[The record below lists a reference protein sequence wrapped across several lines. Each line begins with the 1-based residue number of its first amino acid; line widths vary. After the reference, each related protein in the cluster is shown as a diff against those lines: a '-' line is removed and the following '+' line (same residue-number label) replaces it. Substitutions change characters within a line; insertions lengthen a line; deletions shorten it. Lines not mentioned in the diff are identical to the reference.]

1 MKKSILL
8 ASVFA
13 LLSLVFS
20 GCENFGDAGFKE
32 SLDKSIELAKAPKQ
46 RFTVAPLDVFDGNV
60 TSNLSSAKI
69 GEEFE
74 LSFTPDKNVYFVN
87 WIAVDGDNNIIGESD
102 IKITSTFSDKTKAL
116 VKINKEFENLRFI
129 PWCIKRTGVFNEK
142 PAFTLQAP
150 NFRNSEIAGHT
161 EFEDDFII
169 NFDVNTKIYDLKN
182 IIFNYDYYDDKINGS
197 FESDTFTFDLIDKKG
212 YKIDLSGNKLPS
224 TDFEV
229 SLNNYG
235 EKNVYDEHSGELKET
250 FTFYKLNFISKKAL
264 LSLNIQLDCIPKDE
278 CGIDESSGI
287 NICLTVADKGD
298 VTKLVNAPK
307 YKEFSLDG
315 YKYGTGM
322 LPSVFQNVCP
332 FSYRVN
338 SYARWQSQNYSW
350 ELKYTFE
357 TPEEIVDGDN
367 ITITENVFY
376 LPKGTYLN
384 KDYINSYISSQNAVN
399 GFEVGDEGY
408 QIFTYDGNF
417 IGKNC
422 TEERVSQNKN
432 YNGYYIDY
440 GAYNYY
446 LDLTVGYS
454 DDTWLEKEA
463 EPVNGKYV
471 YNVYQKLESHHTDHM
486 LLGGVHQFVVTFRHS
501 GHTYKE
507 VFYVE
512 TTGLDYQENFGC
524 NSYKLDKLISINP
537 KELVAYSSVTERV
550 SKNSIRIYRR
560 PTSED
565 LKSYDGVNWNIV
577 KAADGKSEYFNGG
590 RFVVKINDDIFV
602 KNCADGYVGEPGNN
616 SDPILF
622 YYDINNLNLPKEL
635 PANIEARYIDSY
647 FASNYVCPKTG
658 EDAGEYYDYVYK
670 DTIMIGSSAVGNI
683 VMINPKTGYV
693 FDLDPVSYLHYDG
706 RAEPIAV
713 VAYVENSYISAVG
726 LKNLPTV
733 WTNIASRPFTLLNPT
748 SNSDWFN
755 SFYYGVSAADTRKG
769 YLEKNHLKQLVGY
782 GPAYAYFNV
791 PSDYCTVSGSTIT
804 LGSEVHTAKY
814 SNSEYVWYEPSQS
827 EWRSIADNKS
837 VVNESLALVGGDKL
851 EGKYW
856 TLYNWGYVNM
866 DSSYITQY
874 SAASSDVYNLRPTYN
889 FYKALTGK
897 DDIIDGVSH

>member
-8 ASVFA
+8 AGLVFA
-13 LLSLVFS
+13 AGLIFNS
-20 GCENFGDAGFKE
+20 CENFGDVSFKE

-87 WIAVDGDNNIIGESD
+87 WIAVDGDNNIIGEPD
-102 IKITSTFSDKTKAL
+102 IIFTYNILDKTKVK
-116 VKINKEFENLRFI
+116 VKINREFQNLRFV
-129 PWCIKRTGVFNEK
+129 PYCIKRNGYYCFKRNEVDYEK
-142 PAFTLQAP
+142 PVFKLQAP
-150 NFRNSEIAGHT
+150 NFRNSEIAGKSQISDDSNLIT
-161 EFEDDFII
+161 FQVNSDYRFNKVILSYDYEIYDETRKAENKFDTFEFSIDGVNSKTDDF
-169 NFDVNTKIYDLKN
+169 L
-182 IIFNYDYYDDKINGS
+182 
-197 FESDTFTFDLIDKKG
+197 
-212 YKIDLSGNKLPS
+212 IDLSGNDDSWGVRIIPKL
-224 TDFEV
+224 V
-229 SLNNYG
+229 
-235 EKNVYDEHSGELKET
+235 LK
-250 FTFYKLNFISKKAL
+250 
-264 LSLNIQLDCIPKDE
+264 SLNIQLDCVPVNE

-322 LPSVFQNVCP
+322 LPSVFQHVCP
-332 FSYRVN
+332 FDHYVSSY
-338 SYARWQSQNYSW
+338 SPYASTNYSW

-357 TPEEIVDGDN
+357 TSEEIVYGDK

-408 QIFTYDGNF
+408 QIFSYDGNF
-417 IGKNC
+417 IGENC
-422 TEERVSQNKN
+422 YEDRVSQNQSG
-432 YNGYYIDY
+432 NGYYQDY
-440 GAYNYY
+440 GAKNYY

-454 DDTWLEKEA
+454 NDTWLEKEA
-463 EPVNGKYV
+463 ELVNGKYV
-471 YNVYQKLESHHTDHM
+471 YNVYQKLETHHTDHM
-486 LLGGVHQFVVTFRHS
+486 SLGGVHQFIVTFRHS

-512 TTGLDYQENFGC
+512 RTGLDYQENFGC
-524 NSYKLDKLISINP
+524 DSYKLDKLISINP
-537 KELVAYSSVTERV
+537 KELVAHSSVTERV

-577 KAADGKSEYFNGG
+577 KAADGKSVYFNEG

-658 EDAGEYYDYVYK
+658 EEAGEYYDYVYK

-733 WTNIASRPFTLLNPT
+733 WKNINSRPFTLLNPT
-748 SNSDWFN
+748 SNSEWFN
-755 SFYYGVSAADTRKG
+755 SFYYGVSAADERKEC
-769 YLEKNHLKQLVGY
+769 LEKSNHLKQLVGY

-804 LGSEVHTAKY
+804 LGSAVHTAKY

-827 EWRSIADNKS
+827 EWKSIAYNKA

-874 SAASSDVYNLRPTYN
+874 SANASDVYNLRPTYN